1 MAPARPTAFH
11 AAMSTEATLSER
23 VTILETQ
30 MGDSQSGVLGE
41 VRGLKKDMRS
51 MELRM
56 YTVGS
61 ILAAIGY
68 GLSKLT

>member
-1 MAPARPTAFH
+1 MASDA
-11 AAMSTEATLSER
+11 SISER

-41 VRGLKKDMRS
+41 VRGLKRDMRS

-61 ILAAIGY
+61 LLAAIGY